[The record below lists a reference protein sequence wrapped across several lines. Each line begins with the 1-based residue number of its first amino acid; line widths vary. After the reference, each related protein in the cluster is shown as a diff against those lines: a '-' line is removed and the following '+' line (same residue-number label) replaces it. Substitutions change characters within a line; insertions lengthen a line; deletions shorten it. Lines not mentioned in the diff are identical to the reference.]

1 MQIIS
6 NAEDNKRNMFKKAQN
21 SSWLNEERR
30 KFYKTNFPLSSTNKW
45 HGVKDREKKGSYSQR
60 GLRIMT
66 NEMCGPCLDP
76 A

>member
-6 NAEDNKRNMFKKAQN
+6 NAEDNKTNMLNKAQN
-21 SSWLNEERR
+21 FNWLNQECR

-45 HGVKDREKKGSYSQR
+45 HGGKDREKKGSYSLR
-60 GLRIMT
+60 DLRIMT

-76 A
+76 T